1 MKYYSLISPRVYAPR
16 INSMRI
22 VGGIYKRRLITY
34 PDDASHI
41 RPTKDRVREAIFSA
55 LGDLTDYVGLDL
67 YSGSGA
73 MGIEG
78 LSRGCSFMTFVDINK
93 LAIEVTKKNIS
104 SLNIKNAQVLFMSD
118 ESAIKEFI
126 NKKKQFDIIFL
137 DPPYKLGQYEKII
150 SLLVENDLLSNRGII
165 VIESDHDIVIND
177 EYFARRRDYKYGEIK
192 VSILWRK

>member
-1 MKYYSLISPRVYAPR
+1 MKSCSPISPQDYVLR
-16 INSMRI
+16 INNMRI

-55 LGDLTDYVGLDL
+55 LGDLSDYVGLDL

-104 SLNIKNAQVLFMSD
+104 SLNIKNAEVLFMSD
-118 ESAIKEFI
+118 ESAINEFI
-126 NKKKQFDIIFL
+126 KEKKQFDIIFL

-150 SLLVENDLLSNRGII
+150 SLLMENDLLSNRGII
-165 VIESDHDIVIND
+165 VIESDHDIVIKD
-177 EYFARRRDYKYGEIK
+177 EYFERRRDYKYGETK

>member
-1 MKYYSLISPRVYAPR
+1 
-16 INSMRI
+16 MRI

-34 PDDASHI
+34 PDDATHI
-41 RPTKDRVREAIFSA
+41 RPTKDRIREAIFSA
-55 LGDLTDYVGLDL
+55 VGDLTDYVGLDL

-93 LAIEVTKKNIS
+93 TAIEVTKKNLS
-104 SLNIKNAQVLFMSD
+104 SLNIKNAEVLFMSD
-118 ESAIKEFI
+118 ESAIDSFI
-126 NKKKQFDIIFL
+126 KDKKQFDIIFL

-150 SLLVENDLLSNRGII
+150 SLIVQNDLLSNRGII
-165 VIESDHDIVIND
+165 VIESDHDIDIKDDSFVH
-177 EYFARRRDYKYGEIK
+177 RRDYKYGEIK